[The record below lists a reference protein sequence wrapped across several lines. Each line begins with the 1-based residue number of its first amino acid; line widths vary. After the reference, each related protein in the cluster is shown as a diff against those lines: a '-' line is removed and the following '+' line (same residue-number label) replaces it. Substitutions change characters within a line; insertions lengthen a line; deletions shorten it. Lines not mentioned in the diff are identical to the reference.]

1 MDIPAHA
8 SVHLTVPRQQGRSEL
23 TRHADDLGAAGH
35 TRAAIHH
42 SAPQVGV
49 ILRAGMIGKNRA
61 VRYIG
66 IVTGS
71 GVFSQVRTHIHIG
84 ISRCNGII
92 EDPCAVG
99 RVGCQIAFTLHKTAQ
114 IPSFHLVAN
123 ILQRADAVEE
133 GIFFVGNVS
142 DFIFQIA
149 RFFISSFIMPR
160 FQKEISGHPPCGNA
174 RRYLKMCLCD

>member
-35 TRAAIHH
+35 TRTAIHH

-49 ILRAGMIGKNRA
+49 ILRAGMVGKNRA

-66 IVTGS
+66 IVTS
-71 GVFSQVRTHIHIG
+71 NGVFSQVRTHIHIG
-84 ISRCNGII
+84 VSRCDGII
-92 EDPCAVG
+92 EDPGAVG
-99 RVGCQIAFTLHKTAQ
+99 RVGCQIAFALHKAAQ
-114 IPSFHLVAN
+114 IPRFHLVAN
-123 ILQRADAVEE
+123 IPQRTDAVEE

-149 RFFISSFIMPR
+149 RFSSTP
-160 FQKEISGHPPCGNA
+160 S
-174 RRYLKMCLCD
+174 LCRAFKKRLLGILHAETGVDI